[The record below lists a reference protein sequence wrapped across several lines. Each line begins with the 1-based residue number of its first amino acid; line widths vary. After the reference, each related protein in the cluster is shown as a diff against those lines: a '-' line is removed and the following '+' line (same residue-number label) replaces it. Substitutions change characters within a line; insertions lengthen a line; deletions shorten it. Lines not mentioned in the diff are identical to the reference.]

1 MHKILV
7 PIVLLFVLGGLT
19 PAFAQQDAQFTQY
32 MFNYLYYNPAYS
44 GVDGVTK
51 ITAIHRSQWL
61 NYNPT
66 FSDGG
71 APSTQIL
78 SFTTPVLRLRSG
90 VGAYIVSDR
99 LGALQNLEAQASY
112 AYHIGVDKGK
122 LSFGIRAGA
131 ISQIIDFDQYDPI
144 DEDDPLL
151 ADRSGQE
158 SQIRPD
164 MSVGVYYQSE
174 KFYAGLGAD
183 HIINSEFDFG
193 VNSLRN
199 RLEPHLNLTF
209 GYYYDFNYNL
219 LLVPSFLVRTDLNTY
234 NFEVGVLG
242 TYEDKYWGGVSF
254 RQGESAN
261 IMLGLALLKENA
273 LRIGYAFDYVIKA
286 QGAKSPTSHEV
297 MLSYTLPA
305 ISSAGK
311 KIQRNPRFRHE

>member
-1 MHKILV
+1 MQKILV
-7 PIVLLFVLGGLT
+7 PIILLCVLGGLT
-19 PAFAQQDAQFTQY
+19 SVHAQQDVQFTQY

-44 GVDGVTK
+44 GVEGVTK
-51 ITAIHRSQWL
+51 VTAMHRSQWAG
-61 NYNPT
+61 YTPT

-71 APSTQIL
+71 APATQMV
-78 SFTTPVLRLRSG
+78 SFTTPVLRYRSG
-90 VGAYIVSDR
+90 VGAYIINEN
-99 LGALQNLEAQASY
+99 LGALQNMEAQVSY
-112 AYHIGVDKGK
+112 AYHIGVEKAK

-131 ISQIIDFDQYDPI
+131 FSQVIDFDQYRPI

-151 ADRSGQE
+151 ADKSGQE

-164 MSVGVYYQSE
+164 LAVGVHYQSE
-174 KFYAGLGAD
+174 KFYAGIGAN

-193 VNSLRN
+193 VNQLRN
-199 RLEPHLNLTF
+199 RLEPHLNLSF

-219 LLVPSFLVRTDLNTY
+219 LLIPSFLVRTDLNTY

-242 TYEDKYWGGVSF
+242 TYDDKYWGGLSF

-261 IMLGLALLKENA
+261 VMLGIALLKENA
-273 LRIGYAFDYVIKA
+273 LRIGYGFDYVIKA

-305 ISSAGK
+305 ISSAGR
-311 KIQRNPRFRHE
+311 KIQRNPRFRHN